1 MRSLAGPEARSGRRV
16 MTLGVSK
23 LGNCGGSGRKVGH
36 EQGQARDDGLAG
48 DDGFGVDLEAQ
59 HGVGGLGQCG
69 RSSEGEQE
77 EERADHRGAGG
88 VEWGWEAGARKV
100 VSA

>member
-1 MRSLAGPEARSGRRV
+1 
-16 MTLGVSK
+16 MTGWPGTTLV
-23 LGNCGGSGRKVGH
+23 
-36 EQGQARDDGLAG
+36 
-48 DDGFGVDLEAQ
+48 GVDLEAQ

-69 RSSEGEQE
+69 RSGEGEQE